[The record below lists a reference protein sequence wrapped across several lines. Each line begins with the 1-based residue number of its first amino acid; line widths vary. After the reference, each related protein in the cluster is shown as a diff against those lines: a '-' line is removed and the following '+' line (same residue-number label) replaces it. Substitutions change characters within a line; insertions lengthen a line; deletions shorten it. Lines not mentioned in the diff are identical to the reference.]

1 VATETT
7 FLDKEQIMV
16 KQTTKTA
23 KQMAKQTRR
32 LTEEA
37 TEQTSRFAEQVSRFP
52 FVQPFAE
59 LSGVWWRGTQ
69 QMAAWSIETNEKT
82 TYGLIEF
89 QEQATQWAEQTP
101 LASLF
106 EVRRTLARQWMEGS
120 AELARRLWQLEKRK
134 EASQKSAKR

>member
-1 VATETT
+1 MAE
-7 FLDKEQIMV
+7 
-16 KQTTKTA
+16 QTTKMVE
-23 KQMAKQTRR
+23 QMAEKTRR

-82 TYGLIEF
+82 IYGLIEF

-101 LASLF
+101 LGSLF
-106 EVRRTLARQWMEGS
+106 EAQRTLAQRWVEGS
-120 AELARRLWQLEKRK
+120 AELARRLWQLEERK